1 MKISLVVT
9 EASPLITLAMAD
21 ALDTLLLQ
29 KVPVIVPDMV
39 EYEVVSH
46 ADKSGAKQVARWLA
60 AHRDQVEIGT
70 TEVFDEFLAG
80 ARRPL
85 ARYCRASCLARST
98 RQYCCLRTPRW
109 AR

>member
-39 EYEVVSH
+39 EYEVVSCR
-46 ADKSGAKQVARWLA
+46 VP
-60 AHRDQVEIGT
+60 
-70 TEVFDEFLAG
+70 FD
-80 ARRPL
+80 RKHV
-85 ARYCRASCLARST
+85 
-98 RQYCCLRTPRW
+98 
-109 AR
+109 